1 MVNVYIVKAPHG
13 EYEDYRE
20 PIVKVFATKEEAEQK
35 LTEIKGEKSE

>member
-20 PIVKVFATKEEAEQK
+20 PIVKVFANKGKAEQK
-35 LTEIKGEKSE
+35 LAEIKGEKL